1 MGSIIDN
8 ISNIKLK
15 EHESKNTS
23 DMSVGRKKGTP
34 KTGGRKAGTPNK
46 ATAVIKE
53 NIAAVLSSY
62 MTPAGKGKK
71 QSPLQE
77 DLANMLPAER
87 VRAATQLAGYVIP
100 KQQAITIEEQAQ
112 LEADALTL
120 WLQQAPDEA
129 IDAIAAKVLDMQAQR
144 QAEAQAQ

>member
-1 MGSIIDN
+1 MAA
-8 ISNIKLK
+8 
-15 EHESKNTS
+15 
-23 DMSVGRKKGTP
+23 GRKKGTP

-46 ATAVIKE
+46 ATAAIKE
-53 NIAAVLSSY
+53 SIAAVLSSY
-62 MTPAGKGKK
+62 TTPAGKGKNK
-71 QSPLQE
+71 KSPLQE

-120 WLQQAPDEA
+120 WLQQAPEEA
-129 IDAIAAKVLDMQAQR
+129 IDAIAARVLEMQARHLEETQG
-144 QAEAQAQ
+144 Q